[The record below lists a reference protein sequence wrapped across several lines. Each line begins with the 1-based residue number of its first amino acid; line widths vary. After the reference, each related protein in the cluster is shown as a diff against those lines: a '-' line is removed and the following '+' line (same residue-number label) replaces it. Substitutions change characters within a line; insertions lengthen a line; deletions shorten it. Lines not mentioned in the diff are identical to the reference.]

1 MFDKRGVS
9 EPTRGVLKTII
20 ILVLIIIIGYF
31 IVKIVLKVWDV
42 IF

>member
-9 EPTRGVLKTII
+9 ESVRGVLKTII
-20 ILVLIIIIGYF
+20 ILVLIIVIGYF
-31 IVKIVLKVWDV
+31 IIRIILKVWDV